1 MKEVD
6 QSMDNVTDVHNIEG
20 FDMLNK
26 SKQEEIEAKFR
37 EQKKMKDLH
46 IDDYN
51 PWGKPGH
58 GAPNEDT
65 LRKRKI
71 FMDVLPPVVLKP
83 VGNDA
88 TLMGRPGGGAPIRTK
103 SGKIRHAR
111 VEDPQLRF
119 QWHSPVRK
127 MVDIDLRYRVPLV
140 EQRAYKEELDQ
151 LVKEK
156 ECIDVDTSIADDIK
170 DHELVSMV
178 EGKLKLEN
186 KDVSQIDNNGSE
198 AGAFRRLGSHPQDN
212 KDLYEKFPQIE
223 EAIRIEQ
230 ITGGIE
236 LEPLLAIRRR
246 RAKRWPLISTDVTGV
261 LDIKPNISIS
271 DKEYSEI
278 LEHQI
283 TEREHHKQEEC
294 EEEKMT
300 ARKHFENWDT
310 FWGRPGHGAPKSV
323 KVKENLDYI
332 LYQLPILIRKETS
345 SDVNDD
351 IESQSE
357 QYNN

>member
-1 MKEVD
+1 MSETTD
-6 QSMDNVTDVHNIEG
+6 QDSEITDVRSIEG

-71 FMDVLPPVVLKP
+71 FMDVLPPVVLKA

-88 TLMGRPGGGAPIRTK
+88 TMMGRPGGGAPVRTK
-103 SGKIRHAR
+103 SGKLKNAR

-119 QWHSPVRK
+119 QWHGPVRK
-127 MVDIDLRYRVPLV
+127 MVDIDLRYRVPV
-140 EQRAYKEELDQ
+140 ADQKAYKEELDQ

-156 ECIDVDTSIADDIK
+156 KVIERETACHDDIK
-170 DHELVSMV
+170 DHQM
-178 EGKLKLEN
+178 
-186 KDVSQIDNNGSE
+186 GSD
-198 AGAFRRLGSHPQDN
+198 ANTFRRLGSHPQDN
-212 KDLYEKFPQIE
+212 KDLYEKFPHID
-223 EAIRIEQ
+223 EAIRLEQ

-246 RAKRWPLISTDVTGV
+246 KAKRYPLGTSDVTGIM
-261 LDIKPNISIS
+261 DIKPNISIT
-271 DKEYSEI
+271 DKEYSEA
-278 LEHQI
+278 LEQQI
-283 TEREHHKQEEC
+283 TAREHHKQEEK
-294 EEEKMT
+294 EEDQMT

-310 FWGRPGHGAPKSV
+310 FWGRPGHGAPKPV
-323 KVKENLDYI
+323 KVKENLEYI
-332 LYQLPILIRKETS
+332 LYQLPILIKKEGMGHE
-345 SDVNDD
+345 DEEHDQ
-351 IESQSE
+351 ESEKSE
-357 QYNN
+357 N